1 MAIIIYNFN
10 LGPENRR
17 CRFPRF
23 LSGLATLRSLANFLG
38 AAVSTVI
45 YSHACLQ
52 WPGRLFV
59 APPLFNSTP
68 SPSFVLSSFLPPST
82 TSGANVRKKF
92 PILTA
97 DRNKDI
103 YVLLQANVILPV
115 HVFVFGFG
123 LVLVFVWVLQPR
135 KATITQEHY
144 ALLCFKNSIYL
155 EQNKPT

>member
-68 SPSFVLSSFLPPST
+68 SPSFVLSSFLPPKHNFRGKRAQKVSD
-82 TSGANVRKKF
+82 S
-92 PILTA
+92 
-97 DRNKDI
+97 DRRP
-103 YVLLQANVILPV
+103 QQG
-115 HVFVFGFG
+115 H
-123 LVLVFVWVLQPR
+123 
-135 KATITQEHY
+135 
-144 ALLCFKNSIYL
+144 LCFAAGQCYSSCSCFCFWFWACVGICLGPAAQKGHNYTRALCAALFQEFYL
-155 EQNKPT
+155 PWAK